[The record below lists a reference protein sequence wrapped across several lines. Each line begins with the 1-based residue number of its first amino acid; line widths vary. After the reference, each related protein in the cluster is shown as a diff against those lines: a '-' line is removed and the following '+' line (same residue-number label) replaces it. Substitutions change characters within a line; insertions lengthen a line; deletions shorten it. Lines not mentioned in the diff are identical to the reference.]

1 MVCNRL
7 KIQYVYTNFYYML
20 HNKVEQVNT
29 AIRIEVQLYD
39 AAINE
44 HAQLV
49 SYFTLTLRIM
59 TFAIE

>member
-1 MVCNRL
+1 
-7 KIQYVYTNFYYML
+7 ML

-44 HAQLV
+44 HQLV